1 MAERVVILGAGFGG
15 LELSS
20 RLSEAFGEGIDVTL
34 IDKNDGFVFG
44 FSKFELVF
52 DGKAIEDIK
61 SYYRDIVKP
70 GVTFRQENITSI
82 DPARRRVVTDAGAY
96 DADVLVIALGLD
108 YDIDATPGLREG
120 GYEFYSV
127 PGAARLGEALP
138 AFTSGRVIIA
148 VLGEPYKC
156 PPAPCEAALL
166 LDEYL
171 AKRGVRGDA
180 EITVVHPW
188 ARPVPPSPDASKAI
202 LEAFDERGITFMAQ
216 KLVTAIDPTTKVAQ
230 LKDGS
235 TLPYDLFLG
244 VPIHRVPAVVAE
256 SGMAEGV
263 AIPVDKTTLATKFAD
278 VYAIG
283 DINNAPV
290 PRAGVF
296 AESAARTVGDEII
309 ARIRGGDVRPY
320 DGAGSCYVE
329 FGGHKVGRIDADFLT
344 GPTVTAP
351 FTPPSAEGAAQKAE
365 FASSRRKRWFR
376 G

>member
-1 MAERVVILGAGFGG
+1 
-15 LELSS
+15 
-20 RLSEAFGEGIDVTL
+20 
-34 IDKNDGFVFG
+34 
-44 FSKFELVF
+44 
-52 DGKAIEDIK
+52 
-61 SYYRDIVKP
+61 
-70 GVTFRQENITSI
+70 
-82 DPARRRVVTDAGAY
+82 
-96 DADVLVIALGLD
+96 
-108 YDIDATPGLREG
+108 
-120 GYEFYSV
+120 
-127 PGAARLGEALP
+127 
-138 AFTSGRVIIA
+138 VIIA

-216 KLVTAIDPTTKVAQ
+216 KLVTAIDPTKKVAQ